1 MIHFCVCACVC
12 ACLVQLE
19 RTRPS
24 AQPKTAKKKET
35 LLTLCD
41 ETVPRCAS
49 HVIAAAR
56 WRVVKFVFFFFFKEL
71 WIWVRYVSK
80 SISCKAS
87 FFYVY
92 FVCDFITYLRCAD
105 CSDTP
110 MILLFS
116 LIRKF
121 NITKPLQPRGKGI
134 SNFQWIGVRY
144 TCKIWF
150 RFLFLPY
157 LAFAAVQMAHTTH
170 FIKDTVSTI
179 EVSLAKLERSLDQEL
194 CWR

>member
-1 MIHFCVCACVC
+1 MFYYDSLLCVRVCVCLSCSTWADTTKCAAENCQKERDTSYSLRWNRAKAYLARHCCGPVTRREVC
-12 ACLVQLE
+12 
-19 RTRPS
+19 
-24 AQPKTAKKKET
+24 
-35 LLTLCD
+35 LL
-41 ETVPRCAS
+41 
-49 HVIAAAR
+49 
-56 WRVVKFVFFFFFKEL
+56 FFFFKEL

-87 FFYVY
+87 FFFNLY

-144 TCKIWF
+144 TCKTWF
-150 RFLFLPY
+150 RFFV
-157 LAFAAVQMAHTTH
+157 FAILSISCSSDGSNNTFHKTT
-170 FIKDTVSTI
+170 
-179 EVSLAKLERSLDQEL
+179 RSVLL
-194 CWR
+194 TFFSPN